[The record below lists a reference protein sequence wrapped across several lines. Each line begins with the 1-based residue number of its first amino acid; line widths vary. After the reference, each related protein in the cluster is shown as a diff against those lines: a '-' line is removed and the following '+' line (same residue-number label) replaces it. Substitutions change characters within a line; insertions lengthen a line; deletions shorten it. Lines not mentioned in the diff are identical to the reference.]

1 MRFSA
6 IILLF
11 FVAHSMA
18 RAQTNPDA
26 EAIQE
31 SLLEGLFDDYTLDDG
46 GEISPEW
53 LLLLED
59 LLQRPMDINK
69 ASPGDLSVFFFL
81 SATQLESFIQYQQ
94 EFGPLD
100 DPMEIQVIPG
110 FDLPT
115 VRRML
120 PFIRTTRS
128 AEDALLK
135 RNHLWQTGSREVTLR
150 VERFFEPKRGF
161 QTTEDSA
168 PPPYEGDATRFLGRV
183 RYFSGNRVS
192 YGITF
197 EKDAGESMFGK
208 SNPQGFDFL
217 SGHVYL
223 RKPWKHCE
231 QLALGDFGIR
241 LGQGLLISTG
251 FSSGKSAAVTL
262 IKRNSR
268 PLFPQNGWQ
277 ESRFFRGGAMEWAL
291 TDRLHLMGFFSI
303 RNRDGNA
310 ILVDSTDGEIPLLV
324 SSIQQSGLHRTATEI
339 EDEGLFREI
348 GGGMRLSFRN
358 KSLDLGVNGIHFEYD
373 PPYQQGLSAYN
384 ADRFSG
390 HRLQAASV
398 DFSSN
403 LFGGQWFGE
412 AAMSGNGGQALTSGW
427 MFSPDK
433 RLQVSLLGRYF
444 SRDYWTLWSAP
455 FSESTLPVNE
465 SGVYIGLDL
474 KPAYGWKVSAFI
486 DLWSHP
492 WLTFQSDSPVKGREQ
507 LMRVSYEKRR
517 QWSVYIQFRRKGRT
531 VDQAGDVQSVS
542 DQVPTFRQQLR
553 MQWQFDVNRVMS
565 FRTRMEWTQ
574 ADAGQGLENGYL
586 IAQDFIY
593 KPVGSRLSGT
603 MRFALFQ
610 SDGYASR
617 MYMYENDLLYAFSL
631 RPYYDHGQRF
641 YINLRYKPWNPLT
654 VEGRFELYQLFNRE
668 TIGSGLEEINGPV
681 RTGMKVQI
689 RYLF

>member
-1 MRFSA
+1 
-6 IILLF
+6 
-11 FVAHSMA
+11 
-18 RAQTNPDA
+18 
-26 EAIQE
+26 
-31 SLLEGLFDDYTLDDG
+31 
-46 GEISPEW
+46 
-53 LLLLED
+53 
-59 LLQRPMDINK
+59 
-69 ASPGDLSVFFFL
+69 
-81 SATQLESFIQYQQ
+81 
-94 EFGPLD
+94 
-100 DPMEIQVIPG
+100 
-110 FDLPT
+110 
-115 VRRML
+115 
-120 PFIRTTRS
+120 
-128 AEDALLK
+128 
-135 RNHLWQTGSREVTLR
+135 
-150 VERFFEPKRGF
+150 
-161 QTTEDSA
+161 
-168 PPPYEGDATRFLGRV
+168 
-183 RYFSGNRVS
+183 
-192 YGITF
+192 
-197 EKDAGESMFGK
+197 
-208 SNPQGFDFL
+208 
-217 SGHVYL
+217 
-223 RKPWKHCE
+223 
-231 QLALGDFGIR
+231 
-241 LGQGLLISTG
+241 
-251 FSSGKSAAVTL
+251 
-262 IKRNSR
+262 
-268 PLFPQNGWQ
+268 
-277 ESRFFRGGAMEWAL
+277 
-291 TDRLHLMGFFSI
+291 
-303 RNRDGNA
+303 
-310 ILVDSTDGEIPLLV
+310 
-324 SSIQQSGLHRTATEI
+324 
-339 EDEGLFREI
+339 
-348 GGGMRLSFRN
+348 
-358 KSLDLGVNGIHFEYD
+358 
-373 PPYQQGLSAYN
+373 
-384 ADRFSG
+384 
-390 HRLQAASV
+390 
-398 DFSSN
+398 
-403 LFGGQWFGE
+403 
-412 AAMSGNGGQALTSGW
+412 

-444 SRDYWTLWSAP
+444 PGLLDTMVST

-574 ADAGQGLENGYL
+574 ADAGQGIENGYL